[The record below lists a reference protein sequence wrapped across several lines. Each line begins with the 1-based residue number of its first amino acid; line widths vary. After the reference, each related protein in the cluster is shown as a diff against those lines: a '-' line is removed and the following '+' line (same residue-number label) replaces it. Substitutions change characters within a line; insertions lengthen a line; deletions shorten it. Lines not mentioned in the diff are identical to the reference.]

1 MHRLCATMRPQRPPY
16 LDPTMDAPA
25 NRTTHTQSSAR
36 GSDALEVSSEAYRRQ
51 RRTLFG
57 AGISASVALG
67 ACAVISLM
75 AQAWTIAL
83 AGFLGAIAVV
93 WIALLVVHR
102 RVLQPAHEPALD
114 SPSSSAAIDAA
125 NRAGT
130 TLPATMSHEIR
141 TPLKAMLGNL
151 ELLGRTSLDDAQR
164 RHLQMAHASGEALLD
179 IINDILDV
187 SQMEAGRLSIAHVS
201 FDLAS
206 LARGVGARCE
216 PAAKAKQ
223 LDFNCM
229 VDPDLA
235 PRYVGDPARLQQV
248 MTHLVRNAIQ
258 STERGEVVLEV
269 YLEDARQ
276 RDRISIG
283 VIDSGAGMTEA
294 QQRNILTPFTQE
306 GTSNA
311 WRSGSAGLTLAL
323 CKGLVGLMG
332 GNMECTSKPGVG
344 STFIVQLE
352 LEVDADVQGV
362 KGALGVAVH
371 DDEGATAIDV
381 LVVDDHPANRDLLR
395 DQLTALGYAADVA
408 HGGMS
413 ALRMLSRK
421 RYHML
426 VTALNMPGMD
436 GYALARF
443 VRDRYA
449 GMPIIALTGHVTEH
463 ERAMCRSV
471 GIDDVLLNPASLEA
485 IRSAV
490 RRFAD
495 RAEKMRLA
503 ASVVD
508 PTLGPLQ
515 ASLRQTLMTT
525 LEASVSKIEAAI
537 RQQDNPLVTGELH
550 SIKGAFAMV
559 HEAAIV
565 ELCKRLERL
574 AKAGDLEAVA
584 ADIGKIV
591 PMARDALA
599 RRAQSPA
606 DMGE

>member
-1 MHRLCATMRPQRPPY
+1 M
-16 LDPTMDAPA
+16 
-25 NRTTHTQSSAR
+25 
-36 GSDALEVSSEAYRRQ
+36 
-51 RRTLFG
+51 
-57 AGISASVALG
+57 GISASVALG
-67 ACAVISLM
+67 ACAVISVM
-75 AQAWTIAL
+75 AQARTIAL
-83 AGFLGAIAVV
+83 AGSLGAIVVV
-93 WIALLVVHR
+93 WIVLLAVHR
-102 RVLQPAHEPALD
+102 RVLQPAYEPALED
-114 SPSSSAAIDAA
+114 GESSAAIDAA

-130 TLPATMSHEIR
+130 TLLATMNHEIR

-151 ELLGRTSLDDAQR
+151 DLLDRTSLDDAQR
-164 RHLQMAHASGEALLD
+164 RHLQMARTSGEALLD

-187 SQMEAGRLSIAHVS
+187 SQMETGQLSIAHMS

-269 YLEDARQ
+269 YLEDARR

-283 VIDSGAGMTEA
+283 VIDSGAGMTEEE
-294 QQRNILTPFTQE
+294 QRNILTPVAQE
-306 GTSNA
+306 GASNA
-311 WRSGSAGLTLAL
+311 WRSGSAGLTLAF
-323 CKGLVGLMG
+323 CKQLVDLMG
-332 GNMECTSKPGVG
+332 GDMACTSKPGVG

-352 LEVDADVQGV
+352 LEADADADADAQGG
-362 KGALGVAVH
+362 KGALGIAARN
-371 DDEGATAIDV
+371 DEGATAIDV

-421 RYHML
+421 RYNML

-443 VRDRYA
+443 ARDRYA
-449 GMPIIALTGHVTEH
+449 GMPIIALTAHITEH
-463 ERAMCRSV
+463 EQAMCRGA
-471 GIDDVLLNPASLEA
+471 GIDDVLLNPTSLEA
-485 IRSAV
+485 IGSAV

-495 RAEKMRLA
+495 RAEKMKLA

-508 PTLGPLQ
+508 PTMEPLQ
-515 ASLRQTLMTT
+515 ASLRQTLMST
-525 LEASVSKIEAAI
+525 LEASVRKIEAAI

-559 HEAAIV
+559 HEAAVV

-584 ADIGKIV
+584 ADVGKIV

-599 RRAQSPA
+599 RRAQSPS
-606 DMGE
+606 DTGE